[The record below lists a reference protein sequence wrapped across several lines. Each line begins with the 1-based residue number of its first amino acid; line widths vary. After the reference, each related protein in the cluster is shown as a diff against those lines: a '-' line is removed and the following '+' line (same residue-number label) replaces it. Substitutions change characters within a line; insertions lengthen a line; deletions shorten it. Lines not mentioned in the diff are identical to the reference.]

1 MGGTLLTYHPPDRGY
16 EDMEKSCGRAFV
28 DLLTG
33 LGYSPPPIDEALDEI
48 WEAMLAAWISIGEAH
63 PLTLTLNH
71 QLSIV
76 LQSWGIKLS
85 DEEFHIAEHAYMTG
99 AQRYTRPFSDA
110 VSTLE
115 ILKSRGYPIG
125 LISNT
130 LWEGI
135 GHQYD
140 LMYYGLWRYFD
151 FALFSSD
158 ELAWKPFP
166 PIFERAVQR
175 MKLRPEEV
183 VYVGDNLY
191 FDIYG
196 AQQAGLKAA
205 WIEQP
210 QKWVPPKLDVDAI
223 IPDFTV
229 KTLTE
234 FLSVLEEGEN

>member
-1 MGGTLLTYHPPDRGY
+1 MGGTLLRYHPPEGGY
-16 EDMEKSCGRAFV
+16 EEMEKSSGRAFIN
-28 DLLTG
+28 LLTS
-33 LGYSPPPIDEALDEI
+33 LGYTTPPIEEALEEL
-48 WEAMLAAWISIGEAH
+48 WEAMFAAWRSIGEAH
-63 PLTLTLNH
+63 PLTLTLTH
-71 QLSIV
+71 QLGIV

-85 DEEFHIAEHAYMTG
+85 DEELHIAEHAYMSG
-99 AQRYTRPFSDA
+99 GQLYARPIPDA

-115 ILKSRGYPIG
+115 TITSRGYPIG

-158 ELAWKPFP
+158 ELAWKPFST
-166 PIFERAVQR
+166 IFERAVKR
-175 MKLRPEEV
+175 MKLSPKEV

-191 FDIYG
+191 FDVYG
-196 AQQAGLKAA
+196 AQQAGLKAV

-210 QKWVPPKLDVDAI
+210 QKWVPPNLDVNDI

-229 KTLTE
+229 KTLSE
-234 FLSVLEEGEN
+234 LLSVLEEGEN